1 MDKKVV
7 VLDSGIELIMMNT
20 NKFKTV
26 NVTVFFEDEL
36 SDFNVTCDNLL
47 IKLLTGKTGKHPSR
61 KEFKSYLKE
70 LYDMK
75 INCFKDTPGE
85 RFLFSFNTD
94 ALNKK
99 YSIDNEN
106 LLEKQ
111 FEVLNEILYFPLING
126 DKFDEAYF
134 KEGKNF
140 YKQILVDRENYK
152 ENIVTK
158 KINNILGKNNKTF
171 VLSNGYIDVLV
182 TIFSL

>member
-75 INCFKDTPGE
+75 INCI
-85 RFLFSFNTD
+85 
-94 ALNKK
+94 
-99 YSIDNEN
+99 Y
-106 LLEKQ
+106 
-111 FEVLNEILYFPLING
+111 
-126 DKFDEAYF
+126 
-134 KEGKNF
+134 
-140 YKQILVDRENYK
+140 
-152 ENIVTK
+152 
-158 KINNILGKNNKTF
+158 
-171 VLSNGYIDVLV
+171 
-182 TIFSL
+182 